1 MKEYY
6 NLLKI
11 VAVIIIDIRNS
22 LLIHHSFKLFN
33 LFCTILIAH
42 SISVPFFRMCLIVF
56 FLKNHRPVVELGGGV
71 FKNF

>member
-11 VAVIIIDIRNS
+11 VTVIIIDIRNS

-33 LFCTILIAH
+33 LFCTILITH
-42 SISVPFFRMCLIVF
+42 SVLVSLFRMSLIVF
-56 FLKNHRPVVELGGGV
+56 LLKDHRPIVKLGGGV
-71 FKNF
+71 FKNL